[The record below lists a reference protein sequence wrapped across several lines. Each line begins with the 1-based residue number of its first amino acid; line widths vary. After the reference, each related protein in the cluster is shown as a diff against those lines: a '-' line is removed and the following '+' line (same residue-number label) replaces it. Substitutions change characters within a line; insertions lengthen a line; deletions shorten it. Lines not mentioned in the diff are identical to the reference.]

1 MAESNLKSLEG
12 MLKRKQERV
21 KKVEAVLAKLQAE
34 EEQIDFRIYK
44 MKKKAKTK
52 K

>member
-1 MAESNLKSLEG
+1 

-21 KKVEAVLAKLQAE
+21 KKVEAELKKLKDE